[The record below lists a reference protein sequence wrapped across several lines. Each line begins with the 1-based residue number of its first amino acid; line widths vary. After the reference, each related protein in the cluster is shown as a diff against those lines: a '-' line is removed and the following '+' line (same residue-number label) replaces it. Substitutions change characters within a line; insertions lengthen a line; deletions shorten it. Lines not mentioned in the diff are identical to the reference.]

1 MKDMLPKGESL
12 KRAVKWISEQLSL
25 ESNQDMIK
33 LLNEATLR
41 FDLTPKDSEF
51 LFHFYSKK

>member
-1 MKDMLPKGESL
+1 MKDILPKGESL
-12 KRAVKWISEQLSL
+12 KRAVQWISSQLNL

-41 FDLTPKDSEF
+41 FDLTPKEAEF
-51 LFHFYSKK
+51 LFQMYTKR

>member
-25 ESNQDMIK
+25 ESNQDLIK

>member
-1 MKDMLPKGESL
+1 MKDILPKGESL
-12 KRAVKWISEQLSL
+12 KRAVQWISSQLNM

-41 FDLTPKDSEF
+41 FDLTPKEAEF
-51 LFHFYSKK
+51 LFQMYTKS